1 MSAGQ
6 ISPAYVAEFDA
17 RVKQAYQSMAV
28 LNETVRTKTGVIGS
42 THRFTKI
49 GKGIAT
55 PHTNHAPLTP
65 MAVDYSTATAV
76 LEDFDAA
83 DWSDIFQRQ
92 KVNFDETRELV
103 MVTAGALGRRK
114 DQITIDALD
123 ASGTVNTVAV
133 GIGGDN
139 AFNMGKLRRI
149 GKLMNEKGVPST
161 DRHLALSATALEQLF
176 GTTQASSSDFNSVK
190 ALVSG
195 EMDSYYGF
203 KFHMIDDRDEGGLP
217 IAGNNRTLFA
227 WHKDAVGVAIG
238 IDMKTEINY
247 VPLHK
252 SYLIAGS
259 MSLGGIAIDP
269 IGIVSATIDESVSI

>member
-1 MSAGQ
+1 M
-6 ISPAYVAEFDA
+6 
-17 RVKQAYQSMAV
+17 
-28 LNETVRTKTGVIGS
+28 
-42 THRFTKI
+42 
-49 GKGIAT
+49 
-55 PHTNHAPLTP
+55 
-65 MAVDYSTATAV
+65 
-76 LEDFDAA
+76 
-83 DWSDIFQRQ
+83 
-92 KVNFDETRELV
+92 
-103 MVTAGALGRRK
+103 
-114 DQITIDALD
+114 
-123 ASGTVNTVAV
+123 
-133 GIGGDN
+133 
-139 AFNMGKLRRI
+139 
-149 GKLMNEKGVPST
+149 
-161 DRHLALSATALEQLF
+161 
-176 GTTQASSSDFNSVK
+176 K